1 MTTKTA
7 EAASAA
13 NVETID
19 DLLSDQYPPE
29 PAPEPWEPTPGHLF
43 HALRGGLPIP
53 VGHGTTTQRAQTYE
67 ITPSLIED
75 SRDRF
80 GASWLSII
88 DDEAAQVARWGIVYL
103 APGAAP
109 ADLTPWEPGSAEHWE
124 AREKAR
130 REAWAVPQGRER
142 IAALKSVEDVY
153 GPAPTTSR
161 TTNEWKPGSHPT
173 ERMAAEQQAR
183 FAAGHREGTR

>member
-75 SRDRF
+75 SKDRF
-80 GASWLSII
+80 GSSWLDLI
-88 DDEAAQVARWGIVYL
+88 DNEAAQIDRWGSRYL
-103 APGAAP
+103 APGPAP
-109 ADLTPWEPGSAEHWE
+109 AGMSTWEPGTPEHWE
-124 AREKAR
+124 AREQAR
-130 REAWAVPQGRER
+130 REAWAITSTRER
-142 IAALKSVEDVY
+142 IAALKSVEDLF

-161 TTNEWKPGSHPT
+161 TTNEWRPGHHPT

-183 FAAGHREGTR
+183 FAAGRREGTR